1 MLLTLSWDIRAQVEG
16 ICKKQ
21 KNCDSGQT
29 WLPVFPEDVETH
41 VALQVDVGVVDC
53 VEALHFGWGVRVF
66 FTDFE
71 LKCESGKERIY
82 RVDKKTIFQFLSS
95 FNTLHL
101 SGLKKKLEIEAFLI

>member
-1 MLLTLSWDIRAQVEG
+1 MLTLSWDIRAQVEG
-16 ICKKQ
+16 SCKKQ
-21 KNCDSGQT
+21 NNCDSGQT